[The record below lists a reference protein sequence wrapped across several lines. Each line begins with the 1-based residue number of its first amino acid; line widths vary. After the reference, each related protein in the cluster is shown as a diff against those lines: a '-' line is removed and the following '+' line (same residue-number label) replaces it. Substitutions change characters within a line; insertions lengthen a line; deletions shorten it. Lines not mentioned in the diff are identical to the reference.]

1 MTSTLVNGFI
11 LGWSVAWPPG
21 PVNAEMIRRGLLPRE
36 QEGGFWSAWRVGLGA
51 CSADFLW
58 ALAVTGGAGALLNE
72 PEVRISLGVVSLG
85 LLVILAIFFSL
96 AAWKTA
102 RQGQDRQEKTGISQS
117 AANTG
122 SRGGY
127 LLGFIFALSNPW
139 NIGFWLAAIGS
150 QQAMTVPRSFFDSLT
165 LACAVVLGAIVWTIV
180 LCTAV
185 RSGARVFARPSWQ
198 VWTQVLTAAV
208 MIYFAL
214 RLVFQF
220 YA

>member
-1 MTSTLVNGFI
+1 MTSTLVNGFV

-21 PVNAEMIRRGLLPRE
+21 PVNAEMIRRGLLPR
-36 QEGGFWSAWRVGLGA
+36 QRGGGFWSAWRVGLGA
-51 CSADFLW
+51 CSGDFLW
-58 ALAVTGGAGALLNE
+58 ALAVTAGAGALLNK
-72 PEVRISLGVVSLG
+72 PHVRITLGIVSLG
-85 LLVILAIFFSL
+85 LLVILAIVFSL

-102 RQGQDRQEKTGISQS
+102 RQGQDRQEKPGISQS

-127 LLGFIFALSNPW
+127 LLGFIFALSSPW
-139 NIGFWLAAIGS
+139 NIGFWLTVIGS
-150 QQAMTVPRSFFDSLT
+150 QQAMTAPRSFFDSLT

-180 LCTAV
+180 LCAAV

-208 MIYFAL
+208 MIYFGTKLA
-214 RLVFQF
+214 FQLF
-220 YA
+220 G

>member
-21 PVNAEMIRRGLLPRE
+21 PVNAEMIRRGLLPR
-36 QEGGFWSAWRVGLGA
+36 QQGGGFWSAWRVGLGA

-58 ALAVTGGAGALLNE
+58 ALAVTAGAGALLNK
-72 PEVRISLGVVSLG
+72 PQVRISLVVVSLG

-102 RQGQDRQEKTGISQS
+102 RQGQDRQEKPRVLQA

-127 LLGFIFALSNPW
+127 LLGFIFALSSPW
-139 NIGFWLAAIGS
+139 NIGFWRAAIGS

-180 LCTAV
+180 LCAAV

-208 MIYFAL
+208 MIYFAV
-214 RLVFQF
+214 RLAFQL